1 MWTVTGWVIATWLR
15 VTAVLAAAV
24 AVAWLALGEHSG
36 AFWLLCL
43 GAVLAEGYLTR
54 QLLREWADEARITCW
69 WWHR

>member
-15 VTAVLAAAV
+15 VTAVLTAAV

-43 GAVLAEGYLTR
+43 GAVLAKGYLTR

-69 WWHR
+69 WWQR